1 MTHPERVAVVMGGPS
16 AEHAISV
23 RSGQGVVAAL
33 MRRGWRVHP
42 LLLLETLTVEEAG
55 RATRD
60 MLEATEPDVV
70 FIALHGS
77 FGEDGTIQAICE
89 ELQVAYTGSDVT
101 ASRLGLQKVA
111 SRLRFEEAGLR
122 VPCWRVIDPQDPGA
136 LQEAVE
142 QVGLPTVVKP
152 TNQGS
157 SIGVSI
163 VTEPREL
170 ARAVH
175 AAARYDTRIL
185 VEAYVRG
192 REFTVGILDREVLP
206 LVEICPKAHQF
217 FDYTAKYTPGQ
228 TEYLVPASLSGPLT
242 RRVQEAGLRAHD
254 AIGCRHFSR
263 VDVILDQAGEP
274 VILEVNTIP
283 GLTATSLLPKAA
295 ACAGMAYEELCE
307 RLVTMALQGG
317 MRALLTQLAGVPA
330 HG

>member
-1 MTHPERVAVVMGGPS
+1 MHSERVVVVMGGPS

-33 MRRGWRVHP
+33 IRRGWRVHP
-42 LLLLETLTVEEAG
+42 LLLLETLTVEEASH
-55 RATRD
+55 ATRVI
-60 MLEATEPDVV
+60 LQTTEPDAV
-70 FIALHGS
+70 FIALHGP

-89 ELQVAYTGSDVT
+89 ELQVAYTGSDVA
-101 ASRLGLQKVA
+101 ASRLGLQKAA
-111 SRLRFEEAGLR
+111 SRRRFEEAGLR
-122 VPCWRVIDPQDPGA
+122 VPRWRVIDPQDPGA

-142 QVGLPTVVKP
+142 QVGLPAVVKP

-175 AAARYDTRIL
+175 AAARYDTQVL
-185 VEAYVRG
+185 VEAYIRG
-192 REFTVGILDREVLP
+192 RELTVGILDREALP
-206 LVEICPKAHQF
+206 LVEICPKTHQF

-228 TEYLVPASLSGPLT
+228 TEYLVPASLDEPLT

-263 VDVILDQAGEP
+263 VDVILEKGGEP

-295 ACAGMAYEELCE
+295 ACTGMAYEELCE
-307 RLVTMALQGG
+307 RLVTMALQEG
-317 MRALLTQLAGVPA
+317 MRALLAQLAGVAA

>member
-1 MTHPERVAVVMGGPS
+1 MGSLSVVVLMGGPS

-42 LLLLETLTVEEAG
+42 LLLLETLTVEEAS
-55 RATRD
+55 RTTRD

-122 VPCWRVIDPQDPGA
+122 VPCWRVIDPQNPGA

-142 QVGLPTVVKP
+142 QVGFPAVVKP

-163 VTEPREL
+163 VTQPREVV
-170 ARAVH
+170 RAAH

-185 VEAYVRG
+185 VEAYIKG
-192 REFTVGILDREVLP
+192 RELTVGILDREALP
-206 LVEICPKAHQF
+206 LVEICPKTRQF

-228 TEYLVPASLSGPLT
+228 TEYLVPASLNAPLT

-263 VDVILDQAGEP
+263 VDVILDETGEP

-295 ACAGMAYEELCE
+295 ACTGMAYEELCE
-307 RLVTMALQGG
+307 RLVTMALQTVEPVS
-317 MRALLTQLAGVPA
+317 RLSLLAG
-330 HG
+330 